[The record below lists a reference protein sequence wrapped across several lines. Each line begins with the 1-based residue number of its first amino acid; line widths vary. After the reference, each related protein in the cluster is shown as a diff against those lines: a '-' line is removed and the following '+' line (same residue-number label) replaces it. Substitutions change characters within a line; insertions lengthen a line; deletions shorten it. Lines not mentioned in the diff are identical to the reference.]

1 MTAHDDDVFVD
12 VDDDDDDALG
22 GKFAMAEATTAKD
35 YLSLNFS
42 VMAKRAGLLLLL
54 LLLVNQSHL
63 TTRQFEI
70 TCSSLAIQFVWQLK
84 VAS

>member
-1 MTAHDDDVFVD
+1 
-12 VDDDDDDALG
+12 
-22 GKFAMAEATTAKD
+22 MAEATTAKD

-42 VMAKRAGLLLLL
+42 VMAKRAGLL